1 MNNYLFKN
9 SIRFVFLTYMV
20 LLSTPIILCG
30 CHSVKGADEK
40 QMGKQLDFLYH
51 NYLTGNADQARES
64 LLEYLELIPK
74 IKPPLGQAYNYVF
87 AYSRLYV
94 LETRVGNG
102 DLATVYFVKAEY
114 WRIKECEASNMGE
127 NDIADATKL
136 MTTNTCLLSVD
147 NWDRSHNDGRI
158 PNYAAAY
165 SY

>member
-1 MNNYLFKN
+1 MNNYLFRN
-9 SIRFVFLTYMV
+9 CIRSVFLAYLV

-51 NYLTGNADQARES
+51 NYLNGNFDQARES
-64 LLEYLELIPK
+64 LLEYLKLVPQISPQ
-74 IKPPLGQAYNYVF
+74 LGQAYNYVF
-87 AYSRLYV
+87 AYSPALRF
-94 LETRVGNG
+94 G
-102 DLATVYFVKAEY
+102 DESREIMIWQASIPVKAEY

-147 NWDRSHNDGRI
+147 NWDRSQ
-158 PNYAAAY
+158 
-165 SY
+165 